1 MKNGPTNIIAMIINE
16 KKYLM
21 ECILSGPEILF
32 TGTKF
37 NSFPVSLIKFLNDV
51 EFLVFDFELFS

>member
-37 NSFPVSLIKFLNDV
+37 NLFPVSLIEFLNDV
-51 EFLVFDFELFS
+51 D

>member
-37 NSFPVSLIKFLNDV
+37 NLFLVSLIEFVNDV